1 MLPVNDNLDIQ
12 MEKNMKMKKAVATG
26 LVMMALGG
34 CSTLTSVDNAGQPEG
49 ELVWP
54 KVATDITFDNDRGTY
69 GDMDRIGLIRNGATR
84 DDIYQLIGRPQFSEG
99 FHVREWDYVFYF
111 YDDGGNEQVCQYKIL
126 FDDDLVA
133 RQFYW
138 KPAYENVGYSCP
150 PQQNVT
156 LSADALFRFDG
167 GSSADLLAKGRTELD
182 KLANT
187 LTDTSIQ
194 SVNIY
199 GYTDRLGSD
208 AYNQK
213 LSQQRAETVKFY
225 LVNHGVNGQMISA
238 VGKGEA
244 DPVKMC
250 SDEANRDD
258 LIACLQPNRR
268 VEIEI
273 NR

>member
-1 MLPVNDNLDIQ
+1 
-12 MEKNMKMKKAVATG
+12 MKMKIAAIG
-26 LVMMALGG
+26 LAMIALGG
-34 CSTLTSVDNAGQPEG
+34 CSTLTSVDSAGQPEG

-54 KVATDITFDNDRGTY
+54 EVGRAITLDNDRGTY
-69 GDMDRIGLIRNGATR
+69 GDMNRISLIRSGATR
-84 DDIYQLIGRPQFSEG
+84 DDIYQLIGRPQFGEG
-99 FHVREWDYVFYF
+99 FRVREWDYVFYF
-111 YDDGGNEQVCQYKIL
+111 HNKDGAEQTCQYKIL
-126 FDDDLVA
+126 FDNNLIA
-133 RQFYW
+133 REFYW
-138 KPAYENVGYSCP
+138 KPAFEDADYSCP

-167 GSSADLLAKGRTELD
+167 GSMADLLSKGRAELEM
-182 KLANT
+182 LANT
-187 LTDTSIQ
+187 LTDKSIQ

-213 LSQQRAETVKFY
+213 LSQQRAETVKAY
-225 LVNHGVNGQMISA
+225 LVNHGVNASLISA

-244 DPVKMC
+244 DPVKVC
-250 SDEANRDD
+250 SDQGSRDE

-268 VEIEI
+268 VEVEI